1 MMTAKQVSERLK
13 VLSGRHP
20 SVETIEIKGIE
31 NRRAAI
37 VFMHPAET
45 EIGVFSNGKLEISD
59 EFNTVILDAAV
70 IAKLRTFLEQCGGY
84 L

>member
-1 MMTAKQVSERLK
+1 MMTAQQVREAMKSFDRPE
-13 VLSGRHP
+13 P

-45 EIGVFSNGKLEISD
+45 EIGVFSTGKLEISD